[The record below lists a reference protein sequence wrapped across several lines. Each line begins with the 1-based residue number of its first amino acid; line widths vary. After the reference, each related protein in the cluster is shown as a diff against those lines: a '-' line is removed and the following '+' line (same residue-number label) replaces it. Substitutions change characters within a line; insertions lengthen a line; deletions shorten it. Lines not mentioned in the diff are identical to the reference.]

1 MVLFLFARLKSIL
14 LIIYPAAY
22 STTITTVMPIA
33 ITAMKIGEY
42 VRDGVVPGVALA
54 VGKIVVIVKY
64 ELINIWV
71 RVAFVEPIVGVVVG
85 EAVDEG
91 CFVVS
96 LEWTSKHP
104 SSAEHGSK
112 WQQL

>member
-1 MVLFLFARLKSIL
+1 MLIL
-14 LIIYPAAY
+14 I
-22 STTITTVMPIA
+22 TVM
-33 ITAMKIGEY
+33 KIREY

-71 RVAFVEPIVGVVVG
+71 KVAFVEPIVGVVVG

-112 WQQL
+112 W